1 MAPADVCHAHVRNC
15 MSGDKVFVDTNVL
28 VYAYDIDAGQKH
40 QIALDIMKDLWRSGL
55 GILSTQTLQEFFVTV
70 TAKIN
75 TPLDSTVAVDII
87 KKLSKWDVVINTTST
102 IFEAI
107 EVHERYNYSFWDSLI
122 IASAVEGGAK
132 TILSE
137 DLSNR
142 QVVKGVAIKN
152 PFQDLP

>member
-1 MAPADVCHAHVRNC
+1 